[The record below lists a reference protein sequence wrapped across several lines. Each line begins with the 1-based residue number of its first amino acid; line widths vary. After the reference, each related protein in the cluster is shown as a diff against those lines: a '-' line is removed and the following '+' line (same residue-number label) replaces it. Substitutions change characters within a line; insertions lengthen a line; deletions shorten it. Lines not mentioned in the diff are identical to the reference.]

1 MRNVSIK
8 VKLILSYILIA
19 ITVIVL
25 TAVLTYRNTS
35 SVMTNKVGV
44 LMTAINDQMRLNIN
58 NFQDDIEDVCALA
71 FADPDTREYS
81 SSSTK
86 LGDYEKIQLES
97 AISSSLLN
105 TSLLHNFGDYGIVY
119 TNDMSVGRIS
129 STTKSMLNSGG
140 FYKTLES
147 NITNEATSDGWF
159 TGVNGNYLR
168 LFYVKRIHDEAIL
181 LTSTYTS
188 ELETVLEFS
197 DQLSDMKVSI
207 ISEDDKVIYSTAAD
221 EIGTGVD
228 AGLVEKYNEKAH
240 STFIFNKELVTA
252 NTCGDSWRIIS
263 QMPTTTVLKEL
274 DQIRNMTIVIAI
286 VSIVLATLF
295 GILFS
300 VSITKPIKRL
310 VTVMKQAE
318 QGDLTSRAKFKASGE
333 IATLVSSFNIM
344 MDHLQELL
352 IHVDGIADLVEQNAS
367 DMNQMSSDSAEIS
380 KNISIAMESIAEG
393 AQEQLEETQKTFDSL
408 ENLAQSINLTVENVL
423 EVNGKSK
430 ETKTVGE
437 QSIHQVEALKEKTQI
452 SNEAIKNI
460 GKTFDQLV
468 EEVKNIEGVLAFIV
482 SISEQTNL
490 LSLNASIE
498 AARAGDAGRG
508 FAVVAGEVSNL
519 ASQTHSS
526 TEDIN
531 KVILRIRNY
540 VEETREK
547 LEYSRKMF
555 DEQTRVVETTIA
567 SFGKIVESNDMIG
580 EHIQAI
586 EGITDDMSSLKET
599 SLGATKNIL
608 SITENASANTQE
620 VMSATL
626 EELETSEKLSKKA
639 VILMDSVEDL
649 KTALSRFKLEM
660 EVRE

>member
-286 VSIVLATLF
+286 VSIVLAALF

-567 SFGKIVESNDMIG
+567 SFGKIVESNDTIG

>member
-1 MRNVSIK
+1 
-8 VKLILSYILIA
+8 
-19 ITVIVL
+19 
-25 TAVLTYRNTS
+25 
-35 SVMTNKVGV
+35 
-44 LMTAINDQMRLNIN
+44 MTAINDQMRLNIN

-81 SSSTK
+81 GSSTK

-119 TNDMSVGRIS
+119 TNDLSVGRIS
-129 STTKSMLNSGG
+129 STTKSVLSSGG

-207 ISEDDKVIYSTAAD
+207 ISEDDNVIYSTAAD

-286 VSIVLATLF
+286 VSIVLAALF

-333 IATLVSSFNIM
+333 IATVVSSLYNM
-344 MDHLQELL
+344 MVDLQELL

-393 AQEQLEETQKTFDSL
+393 A
-408 ENLAQSINLTVENVL
+408 
-423 EVNGKSK
+423 
-430 ETKTVGE
+430 
-437 QSIHQVEALKEKTQI
+437 
-452 SNEAIKNI
+452 
-460 GKTFDQLV
+460 
-468 EEVKNIEGVLAFIV
+468 
-482 SISEQTNL
+482 
-490 LSLNASIE
+490 
-498 AARAGDAGRG
+498 
-508 FAVVAGEVSNL
+508 
-519 ASQTHSS
+519 
-526 TEDIN
+526 
-531 KVILRIRNY
+531 
-540 VEETREK
+540 
-547 LEYSRKMF
+547 
-555 DEQTRVVETTIA
+555 
-567 SFGKIVESNDMIG
+567 
-580 EHIQAI
+580 
-586 EGITDDMSSLKET
+586 
-599 SLGATKNIL
+599 
-608 SITENASANTQE
+608 
-620 VMSATL
+620 
-626 EELETSEKLSKKA
+626 
-639 VILMDSVEDL
+639 
-649 KTALSRFKLEM
+649 
-660 EVRE
+660 

>member
-35 SVMTNKVGV
+35 GVMTNKVGV

-81 SSSTK
+81 GSSTK

-119 TNDMSVGRIS
+119 TNDLSVGRIS
-129 STTKSMLNSGG
+129 STTKSVLSSGG

-207 ISEDDKVIYSTAAD
+207 ISEDDNVIYSTAAD

-286 VSIVLATLF
+286 VSIVLAALF

-393 AQEQLEETQKTFDSL
+393 A
-408 ENLAQSINLTVENVL
+408 
-423 EVNGKSK
+423 
-430 ETKTVGE
+430 
-437 QSIHQVEALKEKTQI
+437 
-452 SNEAIKNI
+452 
-460 GKTFDQLV
+460 
-468 EEVKNIEGVLAFIV
+468 
-482 SISEQTNL
+482 
-490 LSLNASIE
+490 
-498 AARAGDAGRG
+498 
-508 FAVVAGEVSNL
+508 
-519 ASQTHSS
+519 
-526 TEDIN
+526 
-531 KVILRIRNY
+531 
-540 VEETREK
+540 
-547 LEYSRKMF
+547 
-555 DEQTRVVETTIA
+555 
-567 SFGKIVESNDMIG
+567 
-580 EHIQAI
+580 
-586 EGITDDMSSLKET
+586 
-599 SLGATKNIL
+599 
-608 SITENASANTQE
+608 
-620 VMSATL
+620 
-626 EELETSEKLSKKA
+626 
-639 VILMDSVEDL
+639 
-649 KTALSRFKLEM
+649 
-660 EVRE
+660 